1 MTRAVGASK
10 RGCSAVCIFWGKKPW
25 LLFSRKHCASPFP
38 FLVVPDDND
47 SSPPL
52 PPSLSDEEAFYSDE
66 ESEELAMHRIPD
78 DQELS
83 KRVNAVG
90 HSREGLAGIPVMQL
104 LQLKKRRS
112 VPRCLTLWTVFFPG
126 AGTGRR

>member
-1 MTRAVGASK
+1 
-10 RGCSAVCIFWGKKPW
+10 
-25 LLFSRKHCASPFP
+25 
-38 FLVVPDDND
+38 
-47 SSPPL
+47 
-52 PPSLSDEEAFYSDE
+52 
-66 ESEELAMHRIPD
+66 MHRIPD